1 MLLRKSAAD
10 LKPMT
15 ARPNGDNSHL
25 TVLLIERYRTR
36 HQGRSNPDPDAGL
49 IASWNNSLP
58 TVIDSLVG
66 CGRGAVEVML
76 EFDMPGMDS
85 SADVVLAGEH
95 PITKD
100 LSYVVV
106 ELKQW
111 DVARVSPDN
120 PVAVQTGHA
129 GWKLHPVR
137 QVQRYCDYL
146 IQHLAPLHD
155 DSQRITGAALLH
167 NARAD
172 VRELFSLEESL
183 HGRLYTADSL
193 ELFQAFLANRLSP
206 APGGRAADVLA
217 NAEVYE
223 PPSSSEAFS
232 RAGSPH
238 PVFALQKEQEM
249 AFQAIR
255 RAVETAKE
263 SPRKKVIIV
272 RGGPGSGKTA
282 LAVELLRTLR
292 QEGRKVVHAS
302 GSIAFTTNL
311 RKAAIQ
317 SRGRGVRRAT
327 AERMA
332 NRDYRFFNDFGKEE
346 ADSVPVLIC
355 DEAHRLRDRSRGRH
369 VPSWVYQRGW
379 PQADEIIH
387 AAEVP
392 VFLLD
397 DWQSIGPN
405 EVGSTE
411 YLLERAKACGCEAV
425 VHELPGMYRAGGSV
439 KFRQWVS
446 ELLSLK
452 PATPHSWESDGRM
465 DVRLAENPW
474 EMETFLEQCMR
485 QKLGDARI
493 TAGFCWEWEKPR
505 DGLRLEV
512 QIDDWHK
519 PWNALAPAP
528 DSGAPPTSEWA
539 TDPQGF
545 GQVGCIYTAQNFE
558 FDWSGV
564 IIGPDLVWRGDKFV
578 VDRTRTHDGELRKG
592 SVTEDQVNRLVR
604 NTYHVLLT
612 RARRGVVIYTHD
624 AETRN
629 KLRELIPGTVA
640 SSPLASFPRR
650 KKKFGVNRYAGAAR
664 PTTRNAPV
672 WEQDEIELDWSN

>member
-15 ARPNGDNSHL
+15 ARLGGENSHL
-25 TVLLIERYRTR
+25 TALLIERYRKR
-36 HQGRSNPDPDAGL
+36 HQGRRNPDPDAGL

-58 TVIDSLVG
+58 NVIDALVG
-66 CGRGAVEVML
+66 CGRGTAEVML

-95 PITKD
+95 PVTGD

-111 DVARVSPDN
+111 DMARVSPDN
-120 PVAVQTGHA
+120 PVAVQTGHR

-155 DSQRITGAALLH
+155 HSQRIAGAALLH
-167 NARAD
+167 NARSE
-172 VRELFSLEESL
+172 VRELFSLAESL

-193 ELFQAFLANRLSP
+193 DLFQAFLANRLSP

-217 NAEVYE
+217 NADVYE

-249 AFQAIR
+249 AFQSIR
-255 RAVETAKE
+255 NAVETAR
-263 SPRKKVIIV
+263 SAPRKRVIIV
-272 RGGPGSGKTA
+272 QGGPGSGKTA

-292 QEGRKVVHAS
+292 QEGREVVHAS
-302 GSIAFTTNL
+302 GSIAFTSNL
-311 RKAAIQ
+311 RQAAIQ

-327 AERMA
+327 ADRQA
-332 NRDYRFFNDFGKEE
+332 KRDYRFFNSFGKQE

-355 DEAHRLRDRSRGRH
+355 DEAHRIRDRSHGRQ
-369 VPSWVYQRGW
+369 VPKWVYKRGW
-379 PQADEIIH
+379 PQADELIH

-411 YLLERAKACGCEAV
+411 YLIERAKALGCEVV
-425 VHELPGMYRAGGSV
+425 VHDLPGMYRAGGSV
-439 KFRQWVS
+439 KFRGWVS

-452 PATPHSWESDGRM
+452 AATPRSWESDGRI
-465 DVRLAENPW
+465 DVRLADSPL
-474 EMETFLEQCMR
+474 EMETFLERCIQ

-493 TAGFCWEWEKPR
+493 MAGFCWEWAQPR

-512 QIDDWHK
+512 QIDTWHK
-519 PWNALAPAP
+519 PWNARTPAP

-564 IIGPDLVWRGDKFV
+564 IIGPDLVWRDGTFV
-578 VDRTRTHDGELRKG
+578 VDRTKTHDSELKKEK
-592 SVTEDQVNRLVR
+592 VTDAQVYRSVR
-604 NTYHVLLT
+604 NAYHVLLT

-624 AETRN
+624 EETRN

-640 SSPLASFPRR
+640 DSPLTSFPRR
-650 KKKFGVNRYAGAAR
+650 KKKPGANRYATARGAR
-664 PTTRNAPV
+664 LTPRKAPV
-672 WEQDEIELDWSN
+672 WEQDEIAFD